1 MMKELILLYVSKN
14 LTSISF
20 TSDNKNNDYVFLFF
34 IAVIKILNLLTNKLT
49 ERKRRL
55 VLQID
60 EKCLLVMIG
69 SVIVFFKE

>member
-1 MMKELILLYVSKN
+1 MMKELIILYVSKN